1 MIIPDEVVEIGQYNK
16 PHGIAGE
23 LSATFPLG
31 TDVLEGVSAIISP
44 MDGIL
49 VPFFIEK
56 MRGKSNH
63 TLLITIAGIDSEDKA
78 KRMVNKPIFALRCE
92 VPETDEVYCDYFIGF
107 SIEDEDGNVV
117 GDITDIDDTTENALF
132 VVDAD
137 GNQIFVPISENFIL
151 EIDDEK
157 KVIIMELPQG
167 LIDAQINNA

>member
-31 TDVLEGVSAIISP
+31 ADVLEGVSAIISP

-63 TLLITIAGIDSEDKA
+63 TLLLTIAGIDSEDKA

-137 GNQIFVPISENFIL
+137 GNQIFVPISENLIL